1 MGSFR
6 RISRTGRWCLPAPAA
21 RCLAHWA
28 AVAVIGPFF
37 AQPGAPARAA
47 EAVDLE
53 LVLSIDASGSV
64 DDDEYRL
71 QLGGI
76 AAAFRD
82 PAIMTAI
89 SGGVFRRIAVA
100 VVIWAGASEP
110 RDTTEWWIIGAA
122 ADALAF
128 AAMAEAR
135 PRVIKGGTTGIGAG
149 VAASIELAG
158 ANDII
163 GRRTVIDVSGD
174 GKENSAPGN
183 FLAARDETDAIS
195 RAREEARAR
204 GITINGLAILN
215 DVHDLD
221 QWYDAHVRSGPDSFV
236 MVAEDYSDF
245 TAAML
250 AKLVREIGSGPA
262 VTDLGGGLAAGERTA
277 TTESGSKRSLD
288 QHRYSNR

>member
-28 AVAVIGPFF
+28 AVAVIGPFL
-37 AQPGAPARAA
+37 ADAPPARAA
-47 EAVDLE
+47 EPVDLE
-53 LVLSIDASGSV
+53 LVLAIDASGSV

-82 PAIMTAI
+82 PAIISAI
-89 SGGVFRRIAVA
+89 SGGLFRRIAVA
-100 VVIWAGASEP
+100 LVIWADADGP
-110 RDTTEWWIIGAA
+110 KDVTGWWIVESPG
-122 ADALAF
+122 DAFAF
-128 AAMAEAR
+128 AAMVEAR
-135 PRVIKGGTTGIGAG
+135 PRIIKGGTTGIGAG
-149 VAASIELAG
+149 VAASIELVG

-183 FLAARDETDAIS
+183 FLAARDETHAIS
-195 RAREEARAR
+195 QARAQARAR

-221 QWYDAHVRSGPDSFV
+221 QWYDAHVRSGPNSFV
-236 MVAEDYSDF
+236 MVADDHSDF
-245 TAAML
+245 AAAML

-262 VTDLGGGLAAGERTA
+262 VTERGGGPAAGERTA
-277 TTESGSKRSLD
+277 TTEFGPRLSLD
-288 QHRYSNR
+288 QHGSSNR